1 MFSFILKFLLA
12 FITHLHWMALGAL
25 IGGYVSYK
33 LNYNLYDFL
42 KDKIVSLLKHIPLI
56 GEFFAA
62 ILAVALM
69 LWAASGARKP
79 VKPSP
84 HSAFCCGL
92 PTPKPMPSV
101 APER

>member
-1 MFSFILKFLLA
+1 MFKAILISLVVGAFATSFA
-12 FITHLHWMALGAL
+12 E
-25 IGGYVSYK
+25 YK
-33 LNYNLYDFL
+33 LNYNLVDFL
-42 KDKIVSLLKHIPLI
+42 KDKIVSLLKRIPVI
-56 GEFFAA
+56 GKFFAA

-69 LWAASGARKP
+69 LWAASSAKKP